1 MQSANDATNIDRFYE
16 AISNMEA
23 QLVAIYQDQSELG
36 IDLGEA
42 KSSIESMEGQLF
54 ELYREKEESS
64 RSGGASL
71 QESLESMEQQL
82 VEFYKDQQDR
92 INSQDIISDLESQ
105 LSRLELKL
113 QAANGDQ
120 TVFETIE
127 NLELQLC
134 DLYQERELLM
144 RQPGGEVL
152 AKLMSLLHENIELS
166 KQNAQ
171 MKLDFAHQHKEMVET
186 KAALKQLSSTIL
198 ETAFKA

>member
-16 AISNMEA
+16 AIANMEA

-42 KSSIESMEGQLF
+42 KATIESMEGQLF
-54 ELYREKEESS
+54 ELYREKEQAQ
-64 RSGGASL
+64 GTGTVDL
-71 QESLESMEQQL
+71 QASLESMEQQL
-82 VEFYKDQQDR
+82 VELYRDQQDR

-113 QAANGDQ
+113 QSASGDQ
-120 TVFETIE
+120 TLFETIE

-144 RQPGGEVL
+144 RQPGGEIL
-152 AKLMSLLHENIELS
+152 AKLMSLLQENIELS

-171 MKLDFAHQHKEMVET
+171 LKVDFAHQHKEIVET